1 MDDTNQL
8 IEPIHGRSD
17 VEADPRSL
25 ARRDLADALRAL
37 CHDVGASHATTGQLK
52 EIADAVRAQHDV
64 LRAAEPSATDSPAA
78 RAAMIPGMED
88 FHDRSPIA
96 GLANPL
102 APPATLG
109 VDRDASIVVGEVTF
123 GPAFEGAPGIC
134 HGGFVAAVLDEALG
148 MASALSGRACMTA
161 ELTTTYRQHT
171 PIAAPLRIEARLD
184 SVDGR
189 KVLTSGEVYA
199 GETALVTAKG
209 FFIAVDAEKFQA
221 LAAARAEKRES

>member
-1 MDDTNQL
+1 MSDTGER
-8 IEPIHGRSD
+8 IVPIHGRPD
-17 VEADPRSL
+17 TEAGPRSL
-25 ARRDLADALRAL
+25 ARRELADALREL
-37 CHDVGASHATTGQLK
+37 CHGIGASHANPEQLR
-52 EIADAVRAQHDV
+52 EIAAA
-64 LRAAEPSATDSPAA
+64 LRTQLGALAAAEPDGAPSPDATPA
-78 RAAMIPGMED
+78 RFPGMED

-102 APPATLG
+102 APPASLG
-109 VDRDASIVVGEVTF
+109 IDEDAGIVVGEVTF

-171 PIAAPLRIEARLD
+171 PIATPLRIEARLD

-199 GETALVTAKG
+199 GETVLVTAKG
-209 FFIAVDAEKFQA
+209 FFIAVDVEKFQA
-221 LAAARAEKRES
+221 LAAARAEKQGA